1 MARSV
6 AVVFLLTL
14 LCSAGSQAATVC
26 EQQRGAGSNDQQKP
40 QTDARQ
46 QNDPPRWKW
55 WLHPD
60 TVRELRLTDAQ
71 TKKINAIWDAT
82 APKQRE
88 KYDELHKLED
98 TLAKTIKE
106 STADVAVVQSLVD
119 KVERLR
125 SETSGTRTM
134 MIYRMHLQLT
144 TEQREKVDA
153 ILKRM
158 EEERKRREE
167 ERKRE
172 KKDNEPRR
180 DRSSV

>member
-14 LCSAGSQAATVC
+14 LSSTGSQAATVC
-26 EQQRGAGSNDQQKP
+26 EHQRGADSNNQQKP

-46 QNDPPRWKW
+46 QDDPPRWKW

-60 TVRELRLTDAQ
+60 TRRELRLTDIQ
-71 TKKINAIWDAT
+71 SKQINAIWDAT

-88 KYDELHKLED
+88 KYDELHRLED
-98 TLAKTIKE
+98 KLANTIKE
-106 STADVAVVQSLVD
+106 GTADPAVVQQLVD
-119 KVERLR
+119 KVEKLR
-125 SETSGTRTM
+125 SETSATRTM
-134 MIYRMHLQLT
+134 MIYRMHLLLT

-153 ILKRM
+153 MLKRF

-172 KKDNEPRR
+172 KKDREERR
-180 DRSSV
+180 DR